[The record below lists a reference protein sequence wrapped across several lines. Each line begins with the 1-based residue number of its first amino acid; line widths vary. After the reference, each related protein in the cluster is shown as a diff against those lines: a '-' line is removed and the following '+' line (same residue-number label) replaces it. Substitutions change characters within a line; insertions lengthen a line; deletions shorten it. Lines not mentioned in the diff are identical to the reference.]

1 MTERI
6 KPTFI
11 LDSFARCA
19 AYQLK
24 ADQLPGYQSCDPE
37 RYAAKLEEYAET
49 LAITQEFIAQM
60 QLSMSEQLPLLAAVF
75 DNEGVILQ
83 LAGDA
88 TMMKLIEAAGFKAG
102 VGLTEELSGTNAISL
117 SLMTRGPVQ
126 LIGDDHF
133 HRFFHK
139 LACYA
144 VPFKFLE
151 TGELGTVLV
160 MTSAHLHNPL
170 LIHLLQTAVDA
181 IEREMMLREQNKRLH
196 VLNQIIMNTKKNSAI
211 ISDERGIIIEVNELA
226 AQNFK
231 VSRSELIGKQ
241 ICNLP
246 HLGAYFG
253 NVLREGMIYE
263 DLEISLEGF
272 NIVGLF
278 DASPILNEKGGTI
291 GAYGQFRDIT
301 ERYEAEARINYMAFH
316 DELTG
321 LPNRRMFI
329 QTAQEE
335 MNRQP
340 VRSDGQLAFIYLDLD
355 RFKLVNDSLGHTEG
369 DRLLKEVAARL
380 KSCIRENDLVARM
393 GGDEFMFMLRSV
405 QHEHEITG
413 VAERILQAFEK
424 PFILGVHEFH
434 VTPSMGIALYPKDG
448 TDIETLMVQADS
460 AMYQAKASGKNT
472 FKFFDSNMRIMT
484 GGQLA
489 LETAM
494 RRAIE
499 QEQFSLHYQ
508 PQMDTQTGKLIGI
521 EALIRWQH
529 PTMGMIPPSRFI
541 PLAEETGLILP
552 IGEWVMKE
560 ACRQNKF
567 WQEAGYAPVRMS
579 INLSAKQFMK
589 NDLIESITSVLD
601 ETNLTP
607 DFLELEI
614 TESMTMDVN
623 STVMTLNGLR
633 KLGVQIAMD
642 DFGTGYSSLNHLKR
656 FGLHRLKIDQS
667 FVRDIMTDTND
678 ADIVGSIIVMAHRLG
693 LRVIAEGVEN
703 KEQYEFLQEHLCD
716 EVQGYY
722 FSKPLPPEELE
733 LKFLM
738 PERAGANPERLPL

>member
-1 MTERI
+1 MSERI

-11 LDSFARCA
+11 RDSFARCA
-19 AYQLK
+19 SYNLK

-37 RYAAKLEEYAET
+37 RYSAKLEEYAET

-60 QLSMSEQLPLLAAVF
+60 QLSVSEQLPLLAAVF
-75 DNEGVILQ
+75 DDEGVILQ
-83 LAGDA
+83 LAGDQ
-88 TMMKLIEAAGFKAG
+88 TMLQLIEAAGFKCGTA
-102 VGLTEELSGTNAISL
+102 LTERHSGTNAVSL
-117 SLMTRGPVQ
+117 SLMSGGPVQ
-126 LIGDDHF
+126 LIGDDHY
-133 HRFFHK
+133 HQFFHQ

-144 VPFKFLE
+144 VPFKYQE
-151 TGELGTVLV
+151 TGARGAVLL

-170 LIHLLQTAVDA
+170 LIHLLQTAVDS
-181 IEREMMLREQNKRLH
+181 IEREMTLREQNKRLN

-211 ISDERGIIIEVNELA
+211 ISDERGFIIEVNELA

-231 VSRSELIGKQ
+231 LSRNELIGKQ
-241 ICNLP
+241 ICELP

-253 NVLREGMIYE
+253 KVLGEGALYE
-263 DLEISLEGF
+263 DIEISLEGF

-278 DASPILNEKGGTI
+278 DASPILNDKGSII
-291 GAYGQFRDIT
+291 GAYGQLRDIT

-340 VRSDGQLAFIYLDLD
+340 NLNAGQLAFIYLDLD

-369 DRLLKEVAARL
+369 DRLLKEVAVRL
-380 KSCIRENDLVARM
+380 KSCIRDNDLVARM

-405 QHEHEITG
+405 QHEHEIAS
-413 VAERILQAFEK
+413 VADRILQAFEK

-552 IGEWVMKE
+552 IGQWVMKE
-560 ACRQNKF
+560 ACRQNKA

-589 NDLIESITSVLD
+589 SDLIESISSVLD
-601 ETNLTP
+601 ETSLTP
-607 DFLELEI
+607 GFLELEI

-722 FSKPLPPEELE
+722 FSKPLPAGELE
-733 LKFLM
+733 RDFLAAASA
-738 PERAGANPERLPL
+738 PADHKTLLF

>member
-1 MTERI
+1 MTEPI

-11 LDSFARCA
+11 QESFARCA

-37 RYAAKLEEYAET
+37 RHAAKLEEYAET
-49 LAITQEFIAQM
+49 LSITQEFITHM
-60 QLSMSEQLPLLAAVF
+60 QLSVSEELPLLAAVF

-83 LAGDA
+83 LAGDS
-88 TMMKLIEAAGFKAG
+88 TMMKLIEAAGFKSG
-102 VGLTEELSGTNAISL
+102 VALTEELSGTNAVSL
-117 SLMTRGPVQ
+117 AIMSGGPVQ
-126 LIGDDHF
+126 LIGDDHYHHFF
-133 HRFFHK
+133 HR

-144 VPFKFLE
+144 VPFKYLE
-151 TGELGTVLV
+151 TGARGAVLL

-170 LIHLLQTAVDA
+170 LIHLLRTAVDA
-181 IEREMMLREQNKRLH
+181 IEREMTLREQNKRLN

-211 ISDERGIIIEVNELA
+211 ISDESGFIIEVNELA

-231 VSRSELIGKQ
+231 LSRDELIGKQ
-241 ICNLP
+241 ICELP
-246 HLGAYFG
+246 HLGDYFG
-253 NVLREGMIYE
+253 RVLTEGALYE
-263 DLEISLEGF
+263 DIEISLEGF

-278 DASPILNEKGGTI
+278 DASPILNEKGSII

-321 LPNRRMFI
+321 LANRRMFI
-329 QTAQEE
+329 QTAQDE
-335 MNRQP
+335 MHRQP
-340 VRSDGQLAFIYLDLD
+340 HLDEGQLAFIYLDLD

-369 DRLLKEVAARL
+369 DRLLKEVATRL
-380 KSCIRENDLVARM
+380 KSCIRDNDLVARM

-405 QHEHEITG
+405 HHEHEIAG
-413 VAERILQAFEK
+413 VAERILQAFEE

-472 FKFFDSNMRIMT
+472 FKFFDSDMRIIT

-552 IGEWVMKE
+552 IGQWVMRE
-560 ACRQNKF
+560 ACRQNKA
-567 WQEAGYAPVRMS
+567 WQEAGYAPMRMS
-579 INLSAKQFMK
+579 INLSAKQFTK
-589 NDLIESITSVLD
+589 SDLIESISSVLD
-601 ETNLTP
+601 ETSLTP

-722 FSKPLPPEELE
+722 FSKPLPAEELE
-733 LKFLM
+733 SQFLAVDSALI
-738 PERAGANPERLPL
+738 R